1 MIDTASLPRLTSVA
15 LDMAGRRTFLLAEL
29 SAAGCVVGVVAYV
42 IHRATSRSS
51 FATRA
56 TALHACTVLLL
67 VFSVV
72 QLLSRGVTI
81 RSQRGDVP
89 SPEPAWTRGPR
100 IATPRVVERA
110 LAATTNHDG
119 ARVAS
124 AIVVLIWIS
133 GATFMMMRLLRG
145 AAQLAGVRLRA
156 REHHDATAR
165 VAECCFPKRRSPVPV
180 VLVSDEIDIPYVCGW
195 WKPAIVVPAA
205 SEAWTTRDWQM
216 VLHHESSH
224 VARGDVLVQ
233 WMRQVTLALHWFNPA
248 VRWLMRIT
256 DEACEG
262 ACDDAV
268 LLRGTDAARYA
279 SALLSFADGR
289 WSYSAAPTPTIAGR
303 SGLERRVLA
312 MVDVRRRRRRPAR
325 ADRLMPCIAGL
336 AGGLVLAVIW
346 PRPALAVVD
355 AAARQASQF
364 HSPDG
369 SAQLSPAAAARAPQS
384 PLLGVIVSSSR
395 TSALLEEARGQLSVQ
410 TSSDTTDA
418 LLGLGDALGDVNPI
432 VRDAAAHA
440 LVAWRSDASLARL
453 RRVADRA
460 GDSRRDAAR
469 AAISAMESSR

>member
-1 MIDTASLPRLTSVA
+1 MMIATASLQHLTSVA
-15 LDMAGRRTFLLAEL
+15 LDMAGRRALLLTEL
-29 SAAGCVVGVVAYV
+29 AAAGCVVGVVAYV

-56 TALHACTVLLL
+56 TALHVCTVLLL

-72 QLLSRGVTI
+72 QLLPRGMTV
-81 RSQRGDVP
+81 RSQGSKV
-89 SPEPAWTRGPR
+89 SSSEPAWTRGPR

-110 LAATTNHDG
+110 LTAPTHHDG
-119 ARVAS
+119 VRVA
-124 AIVVLIWIS
+124 AGALVLIWI
-133 GATFMMMRLLRG
+133 GGVTFMMVRLLRG
-145 AAQLAGVRLRA
+145 ALQLAGVRLRA
-156 REHHDATAR
+156 REHHIATGR
-165 VAECCFPKRRSPVPV
+165 VAELCFPERRVPAPV

-195 WKPAIVVPAA
+195 WRPAIVVPAA
-205 SEAWTTRDWQM
+205 SEAWTTHDWQM

-233 WMRQVTLALHWFNPA
+233 WIRQVTLALHWFNPA
-248 VRWLMRIT
+248 VRWLIRTT

-268 LLRGTDAARYA
+268 LLRGADAARYTC
-279 SALLSFADGR
+279 ALLSFADGR
-289 WSYSAAPTPTIAGR
+289 WSYSAAPTPTIVGR

-312 MVDVRRRRRRPAR
+312 MIDVRRRRRRPAS
-325 ADRLMPCIAGL
+325 ADRLIPIVAGL
-336 AGGLVLAVIW
+336 AGGLILAVIW

-355 AAARQASQF
+355 AATQFQSPNGLAQAPQ
-364 HSPDG
+364 P
-369 SAQLSPAAAARAPQS
+369 AAARAHRT
-384 PLLGVIVSSSR
+384 PLLRATRSSSR
-395 TSALLEEARGQLSVQ
+395 PSAPPGETAGQLSVQ

-418 LLGLGDALGDVNPI
+418 LLGLGDALSDVNPI
-432 VRDAAAHA
+432 VRDAAANA

-469 AAISAMESSR
+469 AAISVMENSR